1 MLAFVSFIK
10 LVRMV
15 AEWNLSTMTVS
26 LHPVPVRFGDLVEF
40 LVMMA
45 ICLLIINY
53 WANPFPGASFG
64 FNHLFSYFAQ
74 VMVQA
79 LDQNSL
85 SQLQSAMDQAVNNTP
100 QPSYLAPLEIAMYLL
115 VYLVMGLAS
124 GILFLINCSSFILY
138 GVTALFGPIFVP
150 LLMSRTFRGKFY
162 HFVDVLLSF
171 AMIRAV
177 AAAFIFVWSGFLVTF
192 LNQTFNGDYSL
203 PMWIANFFPVM
214 SVFIA
219 FIINMLFIPSMT
231 QAIFGGAA
239 GLTSAAATA
248 VGAIAGRCRSSEGGG
263 YRSCGPCCL
272 RFLFGRAIGGLAV
285 HARRTFDRS
294 DWLRTSAGIIYAA
307 VFFNAARKGPEKHHV
322 QRHSSH

>member
-1 MLAFVSFIK
+1 MTHPIHFFSPAILAQVSGAGVDWLYQFTNNLTDLTTQHSDALSSIGMSLLAFVSFIK

-15 AEWNLSTMTVS
+15 AQWNISTMTIS
-26 LHPVPVRFGDLVEF
+26 RNAAPVQIGDLVEF
-40 LVMMA
+40 LVTLVV
-45 ICLLIINY
+45 CLLIINY
-53 WANPFPGASFG
+53 WVNPLPGASFG

-74 VMVQA
+74 VIVKA

-85 SQLQSAMDQAVNNTP
+85 SQLQSAMQQATDNTP

-115 VYLVMGLAS
+115 VYLIMGVAS
-124 GILFLINCSSFILY
+124 GVLFLINCSSFILY
-138 GVTALFGPIFVP
+138 GVAALFGPVFVP

-192 LNQTFNGDYSL
+192 LNRTFNGDYSIA
-203 PMWIANFFPVM
+203 MWIANFFPVM

-239 GLTSAAATA
+239 GMAENI
-248 VGAIAGRCRSSEGGG
+248 VKVGGAITSIARLTGGG
-263 YRSCGPCCL
+263 
-272 RFLFGRAIGGLAV
+272 
-285 HARRTFDRS
+285 
-294 DWLRTSAGIIYAA
+294 
-307 VFFNAARKGPEKHHV
+307 
-322 QRHSSH
+322 

>member
-1 MLAFVSFIK
+1 MTHLPMFSPVLLAQASLPGVDWLYQFTNNLTNLTTQNSDALSSAGMTLLAFVSFIK

-15 AEWNLSTMTVS
+15 ANWNIATMTIS
-26 LHPVPVRFGDLVEF
+26 INAAPVRLGDLVEF
-40 LVMMA
+40 LITLVV
-45 ICLLIINY
+45 CLLIINY
-53 WANPFPGASFG
+53 WATPLPGAGFG

-74 VMVQA
+74 VIVQA

-85 SQLQSAMDQAVNNTP
+85 TQLQSAMQQATDNTP
-100 QPSYLAPLEIAMYLL
+100 QPSYLAPLEIAMYVL
-115 VYLVMGLAS
+115 VYLVMGIAS

-138 GVTALFGPIFVP
+138 GVAALFGPIFVP

-177 AAAFIFVWSGFLVTF
+177 AAAFIFVWSGFIVTF
-192 LNQTFNGDYSL
+192 LSQTFNGDYSIA
-203 PMWIANFFPVM
+203 MWIANFFPVM

-239 GLTSAAATA
+239 GLASTAAEIAA
-248 VGAIAGRCRSSEGGG
+248 GVAAFAIKSGGG
-263 YRSCGPCCL
+263 
-272 RFLFGRAIGGLAV
+272 
-285 HARRTFDRS
+285 
-294 DWLRTSAGIIYAA
+294 
-307 VFFNAARKGPEKHHV
+307 
-322 QRHSSH
+322 